1 MRVLYQGSSIADKL
15 RIACS
20 VNKLMLQLWGMQE
33 KSLGWVKKKKQ
44 EQEGAETRASL
55 IGQSWIMGGIIIQ
68 QNLWI
73 INEVWIFNMWE
84 KARERERKTELLK
97 HYMRGIQ
104 WFLSAGFQEI
114 THTCVWRE
122 LSLYRSDYVW
132 GWRKLWVN
140 TNASWIQI
148 MCKEELQPDV
158 AFKMGGAVRF
168 F

>member
-84 KARERERKTELLK
+84 KEREREKDRAAETLHERHSVIFVRRVSRDNTHLRLARTE
-97 HYMRGIQ
+97 
-104 WFLSAGFQEI
+104 
-114 THTCVWRE
+114 
-122 LSLYRSDYVW
+122 SL
-132 GWRKLWVN
+132 
-140 TNASWIQI
+140 
-148 MCKEELQPDV
+148 
-158 AFKMGGAVRF
+158 
-168 F
+168 